1 MQLYLRITYISI
13 DADPHFTVL
22 IPSDRAGEVVAALKP
37 YQDELEW
44 IYSGGYIVR
53 HELINEKTIQYLL
66 FEPDHIHEYSVLD
79 ENPEMYV
86 DKLLSVLEKTSVDN
100 EDESLTLISLAL
112 NDIREDGVRN
122 LF

>member
-22 IPSDRAGEVVAALKP
+22 IPSDRAGVVVEMLKP
-37 YQDELEW
+37 YQTELEW

-53 HELINEKTIQYLL
+53 HELIDEKTIQYLL
-66 FEPDHIHEYSVLD
+66 FEPEHIHEYSVLD

-86 DKLLSVLEKTSVDN
+86 DKLLNALEKACMGS
-100 EDESLTLISLAL
+100 EDEALAFIPIAL
-112 NDIREDGVRN
+112 DDIREDGVRN

>member
-13 DADPHFTVL
+13 DADPHFTVY
-22 IPSDRAGEVVAALKP
+22 IPSDRAGEVVEVLKP
-37 YQDELEW
+37 YKTELEW

-53 HELINEKTIQYLL
+53 HELIDEKTIQYLL
-66 FEPDHIHEYSVLD
+66 FEPEHIHEYSVLD

-86 DKLLSVLEKTSVDN
+86 DKLLNALEKARMGS
-100 EDESLTLISLAL
+100 EDEALACIPIVL
-112 NDIREDGVRN
+112 DDIREDGVRN